1 MPDWYGATLSILV
14 VEDDEPTAELLRAVL
29 NDVSGWGATVVHD
42 AAAARE
48 VFKHVR
54 IEVLVL
60 DVNLPGITGLEL
72 LELLRRDPHWAEP
85 PVILMSA
92 HAESPD
98 VQEAMRRGDAVR
110 FLPKPFDVD
119 RLVEAVATAA
129 APAPRRR

>member
-92 HAESPD
+92 HVENPD